1 MHDRR
6 EMLKMEELPNYYT
19 ILFNAVT
26 DAIDALDRQDF
37 GQARALLV
45 RGQQQAE
52 NACISQEPAQNVY

>member
-19 ILFNAVT
+19 ILFHAVT

-37 GQARALLV
+37 GQARTLLV

-52 NACISQEPAQNVY
+52 AAYTEQTEE